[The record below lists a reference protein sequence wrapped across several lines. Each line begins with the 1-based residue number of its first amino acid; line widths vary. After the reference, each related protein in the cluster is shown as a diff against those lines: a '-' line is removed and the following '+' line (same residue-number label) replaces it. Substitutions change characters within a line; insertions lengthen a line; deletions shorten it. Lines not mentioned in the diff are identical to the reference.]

1 MNRLRYLCTKEQA
14 LQKEMQS
21 SKKKN
26 QTFFEDMPLCIGEM
40 VIILSIFEGQRG

>member
-1 MNRLRYLCTKEQA
+1 MNRLWYLCTKEQA

-21 SKKKN
+21 LKKKR
-26 QTFFEDMPLCIGEM
+26 TFFEDMPLCIGEM

>member
-1 MNRLRYLCTKEQA
+1 MNRLRYLCTEEHS

-21 SKKKN
+21 SKKKKKC
-26 QTFFEDMPLCIGEM
+26 FEDMPLCIGEI

>member
-21 SKKKN
+21 LKKKKR
-26 QTFFEDMPLCIGEM
+26 TFFEDMPLCIGEM

>member
-21 SKKKN
+21 LKKKK
-26 QTFFEDMPLCIGEM
+26 TFFEDMPLCIGEM